1 MSLGIE
7 DSTAGSKENVATGL
21 VLTGKLETR
30 GICFAEDRKLVGFPC
45 SAVVATGVYRH
56 PGCILFLR
64 GAAGISS
71 SMDEILERKPLSA
84 DVFSDRPTDE
94 FWHHTRRRFR
104 TWFTGCLDRYIGN
117 HPLS

>member
-30 GICFAEDRKLVGFPC
+30 GIRFAEDRKLVGFPC
-45 SAVVATGVYRH
+45 SAMVATGVYRH
-56 PGCILFLR
+56 PGCILLLR

-71 SMDEILERKPLSA
+71 SMDKILERKPLSA
-84 DVFSDRPTDE
+84 DVFSNRPADE
-94 FWHHTRRRFR
+94 FWYHTRRRFR
-104 TWFTGCLDRYIGN
+104 TWFTGRLDRYIGN